1 MNFLNFDK
9 NLLIN
14 LEKSLTKEMIRTN
27 RAGAYCSSTLVDCN
41 TRKYHGQL
49 VVPLPHIDNHNHV
62 LLSSIDETICKHGAE
77 FNLSVHQYPN
87 NHVFPNGHKYIREFD
102 CNSISKT
109 VFRVGSVIIAKER
122 CMVFYENKV
131 LIKYT
136 MLETQSET
144 TLRLKPLLAF
154 RSVHELCKETTL
166 IDKSYTEI
174 TNGIRVQLYPT
185 YPTLHIQL
193 SKSNTYQHTPHW
205 NNHVYYAKEDERGFD
220 CTEDLYVPG
229 IFEVSLKKGESVI
242 VAVGTEASATK
253 TLKTLW
259 EKEVSKRNPR
269 TDLYNCLRNS
279 AVQFYTRTND
289 NWYVL
294 AGYPWFTVRARDQF
308 ISLPGCTVCVGETD
322 MYEKIMQTAMIDIQ
336 NLMDKGILS
345 ANIQELDTPDALLW
359 CIWSIQQYG
368 IYVSEEKMIEKYGK
382 FILSVVDYIRK
393 QKHPNLYVH
402 ANGLLHINGKEIPA
416 TWMNAEEE
424 NLPIT
429 PRTGFVV
436 ELNALWYNALKF
448 AATVYAAQG
457 NDKQSHILD
466 YQAEL
471 AGNEFIKTFWNG
483 MYLYDYVDGINKNV
497 EVRPNMI
504 FATSLPFS
512 PLSKSQQKAILDICT
527 KELLTPKGLRSLS
540 PKSGSYR
547 PNYVGGMLER
557 NRNYH
562 NGPVWTWTFGAYAE
576 TYLRIHKKSGIS
588 FIERIIV
595 GLEAEMKKLC
605 IGTLSELYDGN
616 PPFKGHGGMSFAMNV
631 AEILRVLR
639 LLQNIEKDE

>member
-49 VVPLPHIDNHNHV
+49 VVPLPHIDTYNHV

-87 NHVFPNGHKYIREFD
+87 NHIFPNGHKYIREFD

-136 MLETQSET
+136 MLETQSAT

-154 RSVHELCKETTL
+154 RSVHELCKENSL
-166 IDKSYTEI
+166 INNSYTEI
-174 TNGIRVQLYPT
+174 SNGISVQLYPT

-193 SKSNTYQHTPHW
+193 SKSNTYEHTPHW
-205 NNHVYYAKEDERGFD
+205 NKNIYYAKEAERGFE
-220 CTEDLYVPG
+220 CTEDLYAPG
-229 IFEVSLKKGESVI
+229 TFEVSLKQGESVI
-242 VAVGTEASATK
+242 VAVGTESSAIK

-279 AVQFYTRTND
+279 AVQFYTRTQD
-289 NWYVL
+289 NWYLL
-294 AGYPWFTVRARDQF
+294 AGYPWFVVRARDQF
-308 ISLPGCTVCVGETD
+308 ISLPGCTICIGETE
-322 MYEKIMQTAMIDIQ
+322 MFEKIMHSSIQ
-336 NLMDKGILS
+336 AIKQFMEKGTLS
-345 ANIQELDTPDALLW
+345 DNIQELDSPDSLLW
-359 CIWSIQQYG
+359 CIWCLQQYG
-368 IYVSEEKMIEKYGK
+368 VYVSEKEMIAKYGD
-382 FILSVVDYIRK
+382 FIVDVVEFIRR
-393 QKHPNLYVH
+393 QKHPNLFVH
-402 ANGLLHINGKEIPA
+402 SKGLLHISGKEAPA
-416 TWMNAEEE
+416 TWMNAEE
-424 NLPIT
+424 NNQPIT

-436 ELNALWYNALKF
+436 EINALWYNALKCSE
-448 AATVYAAQG
+448 TIHEING
-457 NDKQSHILD
+457 NSKQSHILH

-471 AGNEFIKTFWNG
+471 AGNEFIQTFWNG
-483 MYLYDYVDGINKNV
+483 MYLYDYVDGIERNM

-504 FATSLPFS
+504 FATSLPYS
-512 PLSKSQQKAILDICT
+512 PLTKQQQKSILDICT

-562 NGPVWTWTFGAYAE
+562 NGPVWTWTLGAYTE
-576 TYLRIHKKSGIS
+576 TYLKIHKKSGVS
-588 FIERIIV
+588 FIERIVV

-616 PPFKGHGGMSFAMNV
+616 PPYKGHGGMSFAMNV

-639 LLQNIEKDE
+639 LLQNIQQDE

>member
-144 TLRLKPLLAF
+144 ILRLKPLLAF
-154 RSVHELCKETTL
+154 RSVHELCKENLL
-166 IDKSYTEI
+166 INNSYTEI
-174 TNGIRVQLYPT
+174 ANGISVQLYPT
-185 YPTLHIQL
+185 YPSLQIQL

-205 NNHVYYAKEDERGFD
+205 NKNMYYAKEAERGFE
-220 CTEDLYVPG
+220 CTEDLYIPG
-229 IFEVSLKKGESVI
+229 TFEVSLKQGESVI
-242 VAVGTEASATK
+242 VAVGTEPSAIK

-259 EKEVSKRNPR
+259 DKEVSKRNPR

-368 IYVSEEKMIEKYGK
+368 IYVSEEKMMEKYGK
-382 FILSVVDYIRK
+382 FILSVVEYIRK
-393 QKHPNLYVH
+393 QKHPNLFVH
-402 ANGLLHINGKEIPA
+402 ANGLLYINGKEIPA

-448 AATVYAAQG
+448 AATLYAVQG
-457 NDKQSHILD
+457 NNKQSHILD

-504 FATSLPFS
+504 FATSLPYT